1 MGVLVYLP
9 KLKCSLLF
17 NILYH
22 KNVPYLILYE
32 LTSFQCHTFFFL
44 FKQLMASQT
53 LRFIFDNL
61 LKQCLTRKKRG
72 EDGNIKN

>member
-17 NILYH
+17 NNLYH

-32 LTSFQCHTFFFL
+32 LTNFQCHTSFPFY
-44 FKQLMASQT
+44 
-53 LRFIFDNL
+53 D
-61 LKQCLTRKKRG
+61 LKQNVL
-72 EDGNIKN
+72 

>member
-32 LTSFQCHTFFFL
+32 LTNFQCHTSFPFY
-44 FKQLMASQT
+44 
-53 LRFIFDNL
+53 D
-61 LKQCLTRKKRG
+61 LKQNVL
-72 EDGNIKN
+72 